1 MLYKEQIYRDN
12 FNVDTN
18 SFEETIIREYVY
30 DTKQEREKHI
40 KAMAEKG
47 YVMGGP
53 NFNCGSTVEPIWKF
67 YAMFKR
73 TKTMELTEKQRKR
86 VIGAVDDI
94 VLEEP
99 LLPGMDFGTA
109 LRMFLEELESR
120 GSQSIDVDEEVAR
133 ILGDLAN
140 GPIKK
145 KKGTAVIKHT
155 VALKDLS
162 DVNMTTIYSETLSRL
177 KNMGL

>member
-30 DTKQEREKHI
+30 ATKQEREKHI
-40 KAMAEKG
+40 KVMAEKG
-47 YVMGGP
+47 YKVMGGP
-53 NFNCGSTVEPIWKF
+53 NFNFGSTVEPIWKF

-73 TKTMELTEKQRKR
+73 TKDMELTDKQRER

-99 LLPGMDFGTA
+99 LLPGLDFSTA
-109 LRMFLEELESR
+109 LRIYLEELESR
-120 GSQSIDVDEEVAR
+120 RSPDIDEGSAYIR
-133 ILGDLAN
+133 
-140 GPIKK
+140 
-145 KKGTAVIKHT
+145 
-155 VALKDLS
+155 
-162 DVNMTTIYSETLSRL
+162 
-177 KNMGL
+177 